1 MMQGWTVSW
10 TNYDRETI
18 VTTLKT
24 NTYVYSILSKIARA
38 ARNINILC
46 GNYVDD
52 TFIESPNNPYL
63 TAINRPNAFMSRS
76 EFIEW
81 ATMQYM
87 SFGEAFIAYE
97 IYEAGNNRG
106 QIIPGTIQLS
116 PPNITDIEQKNY
128 IPTGYLINGDVTRK
142 MPLDKMVHLKGF
154 NPDYTDM
161 HGLPY
166 LKVAGILV
174 DKLEAANETETK
186 TFQNSGPAHLVSPK
200 DVDSFSDRTVFDNF
214 IDRVR
219 NVFKKNAKG
228 VAGINVPM
236 EVMNL
241 GSTPTDLG
249 TIESQKNT
257 IKVLLTLWGL
267 DPGMFDTDASTYNNK
282 QMMEQTVY
290 TEAAIPFV
298 EKMLEKL
305 NDKFEPYYKAKLVID
320 TSAIEALQPNYK
332 EKVEWMTIA
341 GKFTGNEIR
350 EATGY
355 TKIDDPIMDMTDDQ
369 IMNGATVG
377 FENTNEE
384 MISSVAGDVQQTAL
398 NGAQIASLLEI
409 VTSVSTGMIPLSSAR
424 AVIEASF
431 PTLPKQVIDKII
443 NGLTNFKPTESEA

>member
-1 MMQGWTVSW
+1 MDINRISNTELTRLIGQMMQGWTVSW

-128 IPTGYLINGDVTRK
+128 IPTGYLINGDVSRK

-200 DVDSFSDRTVFDNF
+200 QIDSFENKTIFDNF
-214 IDRVR
+214 VEHLRS
-219 NVFKKNAKG
+219 VFKKNAKG
-228 VAGINVPM
+228 IAGVNAPM
-236 EVMNL
+236 DVLTL

-320 TSAIEALQPNYK
+320 TSDIEALQPNYK
-332 EKVEWMTIA
+332 EKVEWMTLA
-341 GKFTGNEIR
+341 GVFTDNEIR

-355 TKIDDPIMDMTDDQ
+355 ARLEDKNADLTQSQRIDAVALQGFNNTDQDM
-369 IMNGATVG
+369 
-377 FENTNEE
+377 
-384 MISSVAGDVQQTAL
+384 
-398 NGAQIASLLEI
+398 
-409 VTSVSTGMIPLSSAR
+409 VSD
-424 AVIEASF
+424 EA
-431 PTLPKQVIDKII
+431 
-443 NGLTNFKPTESEA
+443 